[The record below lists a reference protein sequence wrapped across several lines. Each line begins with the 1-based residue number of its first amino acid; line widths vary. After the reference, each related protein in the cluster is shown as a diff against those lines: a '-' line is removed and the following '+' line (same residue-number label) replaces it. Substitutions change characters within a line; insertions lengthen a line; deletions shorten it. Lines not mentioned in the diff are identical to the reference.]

1 MIASLRGKLR
11 KKLED
16 RVVVESAGVGY
27 EVFLPPVA
35 YRALGEAVA

>member
-16 RVVVESAGVGY
+16 RVVVESGGVGY

-35 YRALGEAVA
+35 